1 MQVVQQGNTIT
12 VTPNTQHD
20 DGNSFQEVS
29 NAVEQQ
35 ELNKKSSWPELVG
48 QDCKVN
54 HCKLLQAP
62 TSFTIEL
69 GGQADRLCTV

>member
-12 VTPNTQHD
+12 VTPNTQQD
-20 DGNSFQEVS
+20 EGDSFQEIS

-48 QDCKVN
+48 QDCKVSY
-54 HCKLLQAP
+54 
-62 TSFTIEL
+62 TSSYLFL
-69 GGQADRLCTV
+69 YRAGRLST